1 MSGLGSRMNI
11 DRLPFRS
18 EVTMANPMK
27 GSL

>member
-1 MSGLGSRMNI
+1 MSEWDFWVYIGS
-11 DRLPFRS
+11 LPFRS